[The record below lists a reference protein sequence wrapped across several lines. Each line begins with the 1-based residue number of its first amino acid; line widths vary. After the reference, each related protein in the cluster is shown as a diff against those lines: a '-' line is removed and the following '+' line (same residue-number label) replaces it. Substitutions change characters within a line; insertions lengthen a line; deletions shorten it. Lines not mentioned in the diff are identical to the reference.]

1 MAAQRSARISSLFQK
16 ITACVAKIN
25 TVRAMLP
32 HRNILDTH
40 ANVRQ
45 SYGVTTTISSKGQ
58 LVIPRPVR
66 ERHKFRPGDDFL
78 LFELSNGDI
87 LLRRIRR
94 PKKSL
99 AWHMRRL
106 QGVKIEHNREPVR
119 ELDW

>member
-1 MAAQRSARISSLFQK
+1 
-16 ITACVAKIN
+16 
-25 TVRAMLP
+25 
-32 HRNILDTH
+32 
-40 ANVRQ
+40 
-45 SYGVTTTISSKGQ
+45 VTTTISSKGQ

-66 ERHKFRPGDDFL
+66 ERHKFRAGDDFL

-106 QGVKIEHNREPVR
+106 QGVKIEHNRELVR
-119 ELDW
+119 EIDW